1 MNEKIDDQMKGYL
14 CRTFAANAGLSDSVI
29 FANDLTLAEIIS
41 RSERMHN
48 SVDLVEAFARTANAV
63 ERDHG
68 IRVPL
73 PAFSLET
80 HISTVFDSIL
90 QEIERQRKD
99 LKQGAES
106 MEDLV

>member
-1 MNEKIDDQMKGYL
+1 MKSYL
-14 CRTFAANAGLSDSVI
+14 CRTFAANAGLPDSVI
-29 FANDLTLAEIIS
+29 FADDLALAEIVS

-63 ERDHG
+63 ERDYG

-80 HISTVFDSIL
+80 HISTVLDSIL
-90 QEIERQRKD
+90 EEIERQGKNLKKD
-99 LKQGAES
+99 AES